1 VDDKILLRPEEAA
14 QRLGVSRSVVY
25 ELIAEGRIE
34 SIRIG
39 KSRRI
44 PVEALLAFVEAQRQ
58 SQHVAVLA

>member
-1 VDDKILLRPEEAA
+1 MDERILLRPEEAA

-25 ELIAEGRIE
+25 ELMADGRLD

-44 PVEALLAFVEAQRQ
+44 PVRALEHFVEVQL
-58 SQHVAVLA
+58 SQNAPVTA